1 MAQAGGARLAEGSS
15 SSAAEATL
23 AGAAV
28 PVMPL
33 VQEERRYY
41 VADHLGSVRAVFD
54 QSGTVVEATDY
65 YVFGLEMPGRVFVD
79 DAERAREGYT
89 GHEKD
94 VDTGLYYAGARYLDA
109 GLGRWHAP
117 DPLAGA
123 MPGWS
128 PYNYG
133 FNDPVGFSDPDGKQP
148 CPYDPSKE
156 CGMILPTIVVTP
168 KVERS
173 ETMAGTFALGLV
185 VTHRVGRYD
194 LGTKYGEMASVGGS
208 ALAAIAVGSWLHN
221 LHNNPPPVV
230 YPVPPPPVVLNNS
243 DTSVDGADA
252 EIPSFDDPTTAPQ
265 TKDGQDFE
273 WRGRSGSVPGSKEGS
288 YYNPQTGEVLRPD
301 LGHAPPIGPHWD
313 YKDPSGQWWRV
324 GRSGSKT
331 MK

>member
-65 YVFGLEMPGRVFVD
+65 YVFGLQMPGRVWRSD
-79 DAERAREGYT
+79 SETREGYT

-156 CGMILPTIVVTP
+156 CGIILPTIVINDESVAAANGLAPAADAIAAGATVLVT
-168 KVERS
+168 
-173 ETMAGTFALGLV
+173 LGLSE
-185 VTHRVGRYD
+185 R
-194 LGTKYGEMASVGGS
+194 A
-208 ALAAIAVGSWLHN
+208 
-221 LHNNPPPVV
+221 
-230 YPVPPPPVVLNNS
+230 
-243 DTSVDGADA
+243 
-252 EIPSFDDPTTAPQ
+252 TTAPVC
-265 TKDGQDFE
+265 
-273 WRGRSGSVPGSKEGS
+273 SC
-288 YYNPQTGEVLRPD
+288 
-301 LGHAPPIGPHWD
+301 I
-313 YKDPSGQWWRV
+313 
-324 GRSGSKT
+324 
-331 MK
+331 